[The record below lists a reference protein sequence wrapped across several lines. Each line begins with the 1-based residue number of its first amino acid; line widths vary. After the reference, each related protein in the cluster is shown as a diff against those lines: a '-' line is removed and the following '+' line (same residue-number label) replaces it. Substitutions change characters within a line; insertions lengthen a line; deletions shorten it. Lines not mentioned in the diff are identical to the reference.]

1 MGPRPSARRRFQVA
15 PAGLRVA
22 VGGALGLALGVA
34 VSFFVSWQAASMIG
48 WDGATGLFL
57 GWVLLAVWRLDV
69 EATKTHASREDP
81 SIRVT
86 EVIVL
91 GAGVAMLAAIGLA
104 LVKAGHVGGVA
115 KAWLIALGALTLVL
129 SWTAVQVLY
138 TLRYARG
145 YYAAPVGGI
154 DFNEADPPTYLD
166 FAYLSFTIGMTFQ
179 VSDTNLT
186 SKPIRR
192 IALGHGLLS
201 YLYGAMIIA
210 MAINVVASLL

>member
-1 MGPRPSARRRFQVA
+1 VRRRLGVA

-22 VGGALGLALGVA
+22 VGGTLGIVVGSV
-34 VSFFVSWQAASMIG
+34 VSPFVSWQAASMIG
-48 WDGATGLFL
+48 WDAAAGLFVA
-57 GWVLLAVWRLDV
+57 WVLLAVWRLDV

-81 SIRVT
+81 SLRLT
-86 EVIVL
+86 EAIVL
-91 GAGVAMLAAIGLA
+91 GAGIAMLTSVGLA
-104 LVKAGHVGGVA
+104 LVKAGHVGGAA
-115 KAWLIALGALTLVL
+115 KAWLIALGVLTLVL
-129 SWTAVQVLY
+129 SWTTVHVLY
-138 TLRYARG
+138 ALRYARG

-210 MAINVVASLL
+210 MAINVVASLLG